1 LADPFGISAY
11 RFCRRVGQGMQ
22 SQELALKDRVSVQN
36 PIAYGGGT
44 SSFKGL
50 SGTVTR
56 VHRGGRA
63 VDVELDEYPKDPL
76 WFFVRELDKL
86 S

>member
-1 LADPFGISAY
+1 
-11 RFCRRVGQGMQ
+11 MQ
-22 SQELALKDRVSVQN
+22 VQELALRDRVSVSN

-44 SSFKGL
+44 SSLKNL

-76 WFFVRELDKL
+76 WFFIRELTKL
-86 S
+86 DVNIQ